1 MAVHPAALSLSP
13 RALRRAAC
21 ALALASAAV
30 LSGCASAPRIV
41 ADQAA
46 GVDLA
51 TYPSFGFVDPLGLER
66 EGYSTLAGDR
76 ARTALGQALEAKGY
90 RFDREGPALRVNVL
104 PAAAQRESRGPR
116 VSLGLGLG
124 LGGGST
130 RGGIGLGL
138 PLGGSKTQESRLP
151 AAVTV
156 DLVDAAANRVVWSG
170 SVALTRDELRQ
181 GDADALAAAL
191 SRLVATVPARSAATP
206 R

>member
-1 MAVHPAALSLSP
+1 MAERSALPCRSS
-13 RALRRAAC
+13 RALRGFAC
-21 ALALASAAV
+21 ALALASAAA
-30 LSGCASAPRIV
+30 LSGCASAPRVV

-46 GVDLA
+46 GVDVA
-51 TYPSFGFVDPLGLER
+51 AYPSFAFFDPLGLER

-76 ARTALGQALEAKGY
+76 ARTVLGQALEAKGY
-90 RFDREGPALRVNVL
+90 RFDREEPALRVNVL
-104 PAAAQRESRGPR
+104 AALAQRESRGPK

-138 PLGGSKTQESRLP
+138 PLGGSKSQESRLP
-151 AAVTV
+151 AAVTL
-156 DLVDAAANRVVWSG
+156 DLVDVAANRVVWSG

-191 SRLVATVPARSAATP
+191 SRLASTLPARSTATA